1 MASIISCIFFSLSL
15 SVDIP
20 LIPFALSLWFQ
31 VYHLWHNLID
41 VNGGES
47 RQIAMSDSIDLLKAV
62 IAHREFLMRVDKY
75 PCLYGGPHAQNAL
88 RRYERNEVIV

>member
-1 MASIISCIFFSLSL
+1 MTQSN
-15 SVDIP
+15 
-20 LIPFALSLWFQ
+20 
-31 VYHLWHNLID
+31 Y

-47 RQIAMSDSIDLLKAV
+47 RQIAMSDSIDLLKAA

-75 PCLYGGPHAQNAL
+75 PCLYGGPHAKNAL